1 MRPSLIL
8 LLRATEVTPRNHQN
22 AIRGV
27 TRCGGVPFGTSPCHY
42 HRERDQ

>member
-8 LLRATEVTPRNHQN
+8 LLRATEVTPHGEQS

-27 TRCGGVPFGTSPCHY
+27 TRCGEVPFGTSWCHY
-42 HRERDQ
+42 LHERGQ